1 MSISIAFQ
9 FFISL
14 DFVGITC
21 LMSPSIVKD
30 YGVFEEP
37 GGFDYHT
44 VFLHVIKLMWCAR
57 VVSTFVMIEVGLL
70 E

>member
-1 MSISIAFQ
+1 
-9 FFISL
+9 
-14 DFVGITC
+14 
-21 LMSPSIVKD
+21 MSPSIVKD